1 MTESQARVAPSS
13 LDHAKVRREDAEA
26 RKGIVA
32 SRHQV
37 VARRVSG
44 VLLSAVGMMWA
55 AVTLAFLAVH
65 IAPGDPVTAI
75 MGESSDPALR
85 ERIERD
91 WGLDRPLLV
100 QYGLHLGRML
110 HGDLGYSYVRGE
122 PVADILFGEQLVTS
136 AQLAGFA
143 LLIAVVLAP
152 LLAVLTAGRRDV
164 FSRATAT
171 LEVIV
176 ASAPPFWTGLV
187 LIWVFAFT
195 LKVLPVTAGN
205 EFQRL
210 VLPAVTLALP
220 IAAVLAQVMREGIER
235 ALEQPFALTA
245 RSRGIS
251 ATRLRVRHGLRHS
264 LIPAATLAGWAV
276 SGLLTGTVVIEEV
289 FGRAGIGRET
299 IAAVTHSD
307 VPVVLGVAL
316 LTAAIYLTVTV
327 LVDLAYLWIDPRL
340 QEPTA

>member
-1 MTESQARVAPSS
+1 MALR
-13 LDHAKVRREDAEA
+13 
-26 RKGIVA
+26 IV
-32 SRHQV
+32 
-37 VARRVSG
+37 G
-44 VLLSAVGMMWA
+44 VFLSAAGMMWA

-65 IAPGDPVTAI
+65 VAPGDPVTAI

-91 WGLDRPLLV
+91 WGLDRPLIV
-100 QYGLHLGRML
+100 QYGLHLSRL
-110 HGDLGYSYVRGE
+110 SHGDLGYSYVRGE

-171 LEVIV
+171 LEVVV

-210 VLPAVTLALP
+210 ILPAVTLALP

-245 RSRGIS
+245 RSRGIT
-251 ATRLRVRHGLRHS
+251 ATQLRLRHGLRHS

-340 QEPTA
+340 QEPTP

>member
-1 MTESQARVAPSS
+1 MTAHRHVVLGRIVGVA
-13 LDHAKVRREDAEA
+13 
-26 RKGIVA
+26 
-32 SRHQV
+32 
-37 VARRVSG
+37 
-44 VLLSAVGMMWA
+44 LSAVAMMWA

-75 MGESSDPALR
+75 MGESSDPTQRA
-85 ERIERD
+85 RIEQD
-91 WGLDRPLLV
+91 WGLDQPIGV
-100 QYGLHLGRML
+100 QYVRHLDRLL

-122 PVADILFGEQLVTS
+122 PVTDILFGEQLGTS

-164 FSRATAT
+164 FSRALGTA
-171 LEVIV
+171 EVV
-176 ASAPPFWTGLV
+176 LASAPPFWMGLI
-187 LIWVFAFT
+187 LIWIFAFT

-210 VLPAVTLALP
+210 ILPAVTLALP

-251 ATRLRVRHGLRHS
+251 TTRLRLRHGLRHS

-289 FGRAGIGRET
+289 FGRAGIGRATVE
-299 IAAVTHSD
+299 AVTYSD

-327 LVDLAYLWIDPRL
+327 LVDIAYLWIDPRL
-340 QEPTA
+340 REATP

>member
-1 MTESQARVAPSS
+1 MSAHRHLV
-13 LDHAKVRREDAEA
+13 LGR
-26 RKGIVA
+26 IVG
-32 SRHQV
+32 V
-37 VARRVSG
+37 V
-44 VLLSAVGMMWA
+44 LSAVAMMWA
-55 AVTLAFLAVH
+55 AVTLSFLAVH

-75 MGESSDPALR
+75 MGESSDPAQR
-85 ERIERD
+85 ARIEQD
-91 WGLDRPLLV
+91 WGLDQPIVV
-100 QYGLHLGRML
+100 QYGRHLGRLL

-122 PVADILFGEQLVTS
+122 PVTDILFGEQLGTS

-164 FSRATAT
+164 FSRSLSTV
-171 LEVIV
+171 EVV
-176 ASAPPFWTGLV
+176 LASAPPFWVGLI
-187 LIWVFAFT
+187 LIWIFAFT

-210 VLPAVTLALP
+210 ILPAVTLALP

-289 FGRAGIGRET
+289 FGRAGIGRATVE
-299 IAAVTHSD
+299 AVTYSD

-327 LVDLAYLWIDPRL
+327 LVDIAYLWIDPRL
-340 QEPTA
+340 REATQ

>member
-1 MTESQARVAPSS
+1 MATHDKHATIEPVARTTIAPRSR
-13 LDHAKVRREDAEA
+13 AQRRWTVVRRFAGVILS
-26 RKGIVA
+26 GIA
-32 SRHQV
+32 
-37 VARRVSG
+37 
-44 VLLSAVGMMWA
+44 MMWA
-55 AVTLAFLAVH
+55 AVTVAFLAVY

-75 MGESSDPALR
+75 MGESSDQALR
-85 ERIERD
+85 ARIEQD
-91 WGLDRPLLV
+91 WHLDRPLIV
-100 QYGLHLGRML
+100 QYGLHLGRLL

-122 PVADILFGEQLVTS
+122 PVTDILFGEQLGTS

-143 LLIAVVLAP
+143 LLIALVLAP

-171 LEVIV
+171 VEVIV

-210 VLPAVTLALP
+210 ILPAVTLALP
-220 IAAVLAQVMREGIER
+220 IAAVLAQVMRDGIER
-235 ALEQPFALTA
+235 AMEQPFALTA
-245 RSRGIS
+245 RARGIG
-251 ATRLRVRHGLRHS
+251 ANRLRVRHGLRHS

-289 FGRAGIGRET
+289 FGRGGIGRET
-299 IAAVTHSD
+299 VAAVTHSD
-307 VPVVLGVAL
+307 VPVVLGIAL
-316 LTAAIYLTVTV
+316 LTAAVYLTVTV
-327 LVDLAYLWIDPRL
+327 AVDLAYLWIDPRL
-340 QEPTA
+340 QESA